1 MPRPTSVTIIGWVW
15 IGVGILLTLSGSLHV
30 AMARVALDWAEEPGG
45 RADTD
50 FPFEWLPATAAAA
63 EILVATVAIVS
74 AICFLRLRAWAR
86 TVLEILSWVM
96 FAGLVCFGVGFSIY
110 WAVGAGAF
118 LEQMGWAFVMLGAG
132 LSIAICAFFATPFV
146 VMAKFLRSA
155 TVRNAVTCKGQTP
168 VHQAGG
174 KGSPGSQG

>member
-1 MPRPTSVTIIGWVW
+1 MTRRS
-15 IGVGILLTLSGSLHV
+15 SHV
-30 AMARVALDWAEEPGG
+30 AWTQDGER
-45 RADTD
+45 
-50 FPFEWLPATAAAA
+50 
-63 EILVATVAIVS
+63 S
-74 AICFLRLRAWAR
+74 AITRLPHGTWYKNRGGVTWAR

-110 WAVGAGAF
+110 WAVGASAF
-118 LEQMGWAFVMLGAG
+118 LEQMGWAFVVLGAG

-146 VMAKFLRSA
+146 VMAKFLRGA

-174 KGSPGSQG
+174 KGGPGSQG